1 VIANLAAAG
10 LVGLLALVDGP
21 GDRWIIYAVT
31 FGYGLLSYM
40 TSACGSGL
48 IRDLLADDDLAG
60 ANGLLQTI
68 DQGLRLLSPLAGA
81 AVYAAFGGV
90 AIAVLTAAMLVVSAA
105 VVATVRMTESGP
117 TPAAERAGFW
127 PEVTA
132 GLRHLRRTPILG
144 RLTLV
149 LAVVVG
155 ITGIANSTTFAV
167 IDEGLGRDSSFFGLI
182 ASLQGAGAIA
192 GGLTAAAIISRLG
205 ERATV
210 AVGVG
215 LLGLGLGTMM
225 IASAAVVLAGS
236 VVTGVAIP
244 WCFVSFATVRQRL
257 TPAALQGRVSAASA
271 LAINGPQTF
280 GTLAGAALIGVVDY
294 RLLLAVMTLVILACA
309 GSLRTAAGT

>member
-1 VIANLAAAG
+1 MKDLTGSDAAAGLVFLFLGLPAFLAPLAGHVADRFPRRRLVVIANLAAAG

-205 ERATV
+205 DGHARRRRGPARHS
-210 AVGVG
+210 G
-215 LLGLGLGTMM
+215 
-225 IASAAVVLAGS
+225 SA
-236 VVTGVAIP
+236 
-244 WCFVSFATVRQRL
+244 R
-257 TPAALQGRVSAASA
+257 
-271 LAINGPQTF
+271 
-280 GTLAGAALIGVVDY
+280 
-294 RLLLAVMTLVILACA
+294 
-309 GSLRTAAGT
+309 